1 MKVLLLCGVFSKEN
15 EKEVME
21 HSRGGADLAANNFQQ
36 KLIAGFRESGC
47 DFSVISAP
55 FLGAYPMGSDIA
67 YFRGFSS
74 SETEYTYVG
83 FNNLWGVRNLSRA
96 ASLKKAVSP
105 FIEADAEEKRIVVY
119 CPHTPFLEAAVY
131 AKQRD
136 PRIKI
141 CLYVPDL
148 PQFMNLNANRSRLYD
163 FAKKYDV
170 KAMTRLMSHVD
181 SYILLTEPM
190 KDALPVGSK
199 PYRVIE
205 GIVADLEEPAESPE
219 SVGGEKYI
227 VYTGKLNERF
237 GVKDLID
244 SFGLIDD
251 PDCVLVLCGSGDC
264 DAYAAQ
270 AARKD
275 PRIMVLGQVPPEEAR
290 RWQHKAAVLVN
301 PRRGDEDFVPYS
313 FPSKNIE
320 YLLTGKPVVAYL
332 LPGMPARYAD
342 FLCQIDQELP
352 AAEAIAKAV
361 AKAAAIPAEI
371 LSQRKRLFHD
381 YAETNLKSKRIAA
394 LIQEL

>member
-1 MKVLLLCGVFSKEN
+1 MA
-15 EKEVME
+15 

-36 KLIAGFRESGC
+36 KLIAGFRENGC
-47 DFSVISAP
+47 EFSVISAP
-55 FLGAYPMGSDIA
+55 FIGAYPIGSDIA
-67 YFRGFSS
+67 FFRGFSS
-74 SETEYTYVG
+74 SNTEYTYVG

-96 ASLKKAVSP
+96 ASLKRAVKP
-105 FIEADAEEKRIVVY
+105 FIEADDAEKLIVVY

-170 KAMTRLMSHVD
+170 KAMTRLMAYVD

-190 KDALPVGSK
+190 KDALPVGNK

-219 SVGGEKYI
+219 SVGAEKYI

-251 PDCVLVLCGSGDC
+251 PDCILVLCGIGDC

-270 AARKD
+270 AGKKD

-342 FLCQIDQELP
+342 FLCLIDPDLP
-352 AAEAIAKAV
+352 ATEAIANAV
-361 AKAAAIPAEI
+361 TQALTDESISAGNPFVKYARDNLNARNIARTIIEI
-371 LSQRKRLFHD
+371 NK
-381 YAETNLKSKRIAA
+381 
-394 LIQEL
+394 